1 MTYQVQLGWML
12 LSIGVA
18 LWALP
23 LDDGRIDRPISYS
36 TLAGSGLAGL
46 CCALLAGATAG

>member
-1 MTYQVQLGWML
+1 MTSAAHLSWVL

-23 LDDGRIDRPISYS
+23 RDDGRIDRPLSYGA
-36 TLAGSGLAGL
+36 LAGSGLAGL
-46 CCALLAGATAG
+46 CCALLAGASAG